1 MAKGMAY
8 PSYIGTV
15 DVSPS
20 PESSTR
26 PVVLPVEYN
35 PKTDWMAKYNEGTLK
50 VSNIIYAV
58 FYLFFKGLLG
68 AKYDEEST
76 FS

>member
-1 MAKGMAY
+1 M
-8 PSYIGTV
+8 GTV
-15 DVSPS
+15 DVNPS
-20 PESSTR
+20 PESKTS

-35 PKTDWMAKYNEGTLK
+35 PKTDWMARYNEGTLK

-68 AKYDEEST
+68 AEYHNGST
-76 FS
+76 FC